1 MMFDAVMEHGV
12 LFVMATTHEYGP
24 ALQKRI
30 APLITGVGPVEAAIG
45 LTKALATLE
54 AKSSLPRLVVAL
66 GSAGSARL
74 EHASLYQAR
83 SVSYRDIDASPL
95 GFEKGCT
102 PFLDL
107 PAAISIPI
115 RLPGMPE
122 ASLSTGGNIVTGAVY
137 DGIDADM
144 VDMETFALLRVCQSY
159 DVPLLA
165 IRGISDGRSEV
176 SKLSDW
182 TDYLHIIDERLALAV
197 DDVLRAL
204 NDGALGI

>member
-1 MMFDAVMEHGV
+1 MIFDAVMEHSV

-30 APLITGVGPVEAAIG
+30 TPLITGVGPVEAAIG
-45 LTKALATLE
+45 LTKALAALNAE
-54 AKSSLPRLVVAL
+54 SNLPRLVVAL
-66 GSAGSARL
+66 GSAGSATL
-74 EHASLYQAR
+74 DHAGLYQAH

-95 GFEKGCT
+95 GFERGRT

-107 PAAISIPI
+107 PAVVSISA
-115 RLPGMPE
+115 RLPGMPQ

-137 DGIDADM
+137 DSIDADM
-144 VDMETFALLRVCQSY
+144 VDMETFALLRVCQGY
-159 DVPLLA
+159 DVPLLS